1 MLKETILKQLNGQ
14 LNHELQSAYLYYSM
28 AGYFESVNLKG
39 FANWMT
45 IQAQEELTHVA
56 RIFHYINDRGARVH
70 LTEVGAPPLEWDS
83 PLDAMEHTYK
93 HECKV
98 SELVNEAVSLA
109 LAESDHPTNTF
120 LQWFVAEQVEEEA
133 TADDVAQKLKLIG
146 DNTTGLY
153 MLDTEMSKRTF
164 ASSGEENPNP

>member
-1 MLKETILKQLNGQ
+1 MKDPILKQLNGQ

-28 AGYFESVNLKG
+28 AGYFESMSLKG

-45 IQAQEELTHVA
+45 IQAQEELSHVA
-56 RIFHYINDRGARVH
+56 RFFEYINDRGARVR
-70 LTEVGAPPLEWDS
+70 LAKVDEPPHEWDS
-83 PLDAMEHTYK
+83 PLHAMTQAYE

-98 SELVNEAVSLA
+98 SALINEAVSLA
-109 LAESDHPTNTF
+109 LAENDHATNSF

-133 TADDVAQKLKLIG
+133 TADDVVQKLTLVG

-153 MLDTEMSKRTF
+153 MLDSEMSKRTF
-164 ASSGEENPNP
+164 VSAVGENPNV